1 MILVRPKSNA
11 HWYEADGTP
20 RHTVIGSKGVERA
33 TTLRDARQLNLFPSV
48 TSILGVLAKPGLEAW
63 KQEQAILAAITLPRV
78 AGEGDDAFA
87 ARVVRDMDAQVE
99 RACDFGTR
107 IHLGIECANAGRPKL
122 AAPETDPWIEHYE
135 TWRIAN
141 IVRVVSTEQSV
152 VSNGYAGRYDMLA
165 EHQEHGLC
173 LVDFKTQNVK
183 KGKPTFYE
191 TWGWQ
196 LAAYRRA
203 LGMKCQCLSLVI
215 DSNTPSAPVEKLW
228 SEEELIDGLE
238 IFAAA
243 VRIWQRQRGYVPT
256 LSPFHEATHA
266 SAAVA

>member
-1 MILVRPKSNA
+1 MILVRPKSSA
-11 HWYEADGTP
+11 HWYASDGTP

-48 TSILGVLAKPGLEAW
+48 TSVLGVLAKPGLEAW
-63 KQEQAILAAITLPRV
+63 KQEQAILAAITLPRI

-107 IHLGIECANAGRPKL
+107 IHLAIESANAGAPEL
-122 AAPETDPWIEHYE
+122 AAPEVAPWLTHYE
-135 TWRIAN
+135 TWRTAN
-141 IVRVVSTEQSV
+141 ILRIVSAEQSV
-152 VSNGYAGRYDMLA
+152 ICDGYAGRFDMLA
-165 EHQEHGLC
+165 DHQEHGLC

-191 TWGWQ
+191 TWCWQ

-203 LGMKCQCLSLVI
+203 LGVKCQCLSLVI
-215 DSNTPSAPVEKLW
+215 DSNTPGAPVEKLW
-228 SEEELIDGLE
+228 SEDELMDGLE
-238 IFAAA
+238 IFTAA
-243 VRIWQRQRGYVPT
+243 VRIWQKQRGYVPE
-256 LSPFHEATHA
+256 LSPFHANTTA
-266 SAAVA
+266 AAVA